1 MAMDTAPERYQGAAA
16 PEGRSL
22 TDMHMLL
29 FRAYHAQT
37 NYLRPRMAKA
47 GLGPG
52 QPKLLSYLAVHG
64 PSAQCAIA
72 KAFEVDGA
80 TVSRMLESLQK
91 GGFVTVS
98 RGADGR
104 TREAALTEK
113 GHGALSVWEHAC
125 DEEEEAMLEGI
136 GEEERAV
143 LASCLERMHE
153 NLVQARRKEEEDGR

>member
-1 MAMDTAPERYQGAAA
+1 MDTAVERDRGAAA

-64 PSAQCAIA
+64 PSAQRAIA

-91 GGFVTVS
+91 GGFVTVL
-98 RGADGR
+98 RGTDAR

-113 GHGALSVWEHAC
+113 GREALKAWEHAC
-125 DEEEEAMLEGI
+125 DEETEIMLSGITAEEQEMLARSLEQI
-136 GEEERAV
+136 HRNLADAV
-143 LASCLERMHE
+143 K
-153 NLVQARRKEEEDGR
+153 KESHGKD